1 MSSFGLGKAIAV
13 GAGASV
19 AGAALAQ
26 LWPAASGWRHARN
39 LLAPDLSGVGRA
51 GPVALTFD
59 DGPDP
64 TSTPAFLDALDS
76 LGWKATFFMLGGMA
90 NEWPELT
97 AEVAQRGHEVAVHG
111 YTHSNHLRHGPSWV
125 GRELIATRDKLAEL
139 TGVTPVWVR
148 PPYGALSASTFVGA
162 RRAGLKTVL
171 WTTWGRD
178 WRNQATPESIVD
190 DVLRTLVRGATVL
203 LHDSDCTSAPSS
215 WKATLAALPI
225 LAEQWDAAGLK
236 VGPLADHGIL

>member
-1 MSSFGLGKAIAV
+1 VSGFGLGKTMGL
-13 GAGASV
+13 GAGVSI
-19 AGAALAQ
+19 AGAALVQ
-26 LWPAASGWRHARN
+26 LWPAASGWRQARN
-39 LLAPDLSGVGRA
+39 LLAPRLSGVGRA
-51 GPVALTFD
+51 GHVALTFD

-64 TSTPAFLDALDS
+64 ASTPAFLDALGS

-90 NEWPELT
+90 AAWPELT

-111 YTHSNHLRHGPSWV
+111 YTHSNHLRHGPGWV
-125 GRELIATRDKLAEL
+125 GRELVATRDKLAEL

-178 WRNQATPESIVD
+178 WRTAATPESIVD
-190 DVLRTLVRGATVL
+190 DVQRTLVRGATVL
-203 LHDSDCTSAPSS
+203 LHDSDCTSAPGS

-225 LAEQWDAAGLK
+225 LAEHWDAAGLT
-236 VGPLADHGIL
+236 VGPLADHGL

>member
-1 MSSFGLGKAIAV
+1 VSSFGLGKAIAV

-26 LWPAASGWRHARN
+26 LWPAASGWRQARN
-39 LLAPDLSGVGRA
+39 LLAPRPVGRRSGGA
-51 GPVALTFD
+51 CSAHLRRRARPA
-59 DGPDP
+59 
-64 TSTPAFLDALDS
+64 STPAFLDTLGS
-76 LGWKATFFMLGGMA
+76 LGWKATFFMLGSMA
-90 NEWPELT
+90 AAWPELT

-111 YTHSNHLRHGPSWV
+111 YTHSNHLRHGPGWV
-125 GRELIATRDKLAEL
+125 GRELLATRDKLAEL

-178 WRNQATPESIVD
+178 WRN
-190 DVLRTLVRGATVL
+190 RGYA
-203 LHDSDCTSAPSS
+203 
-215 WKATLAALPI
+215 
-225 LAEQWDAAGLK
+225 
-236 VGPLADHGIL
+236 